1 MKGKGLIDKVRNTDP
16 RIRSLFIVHTSMLIF
31 SMGNSII
38 VTGIWPYL
46 QAVSCFC
53 IGFISYQ
60 YLIQKLEIN
69 RTHFNHFIQL
79 DRTVTLDEY
88 GIVVAADAL
97 AQIIVAPILG
107 YVADRI
113 GSIRIVSM
121 LCSLIFCLGNI
132 FYSAISLVPSTIGN
146 LKQARYGAMIIA
158 RFLVGIGTGTQPTD
172 LFIYMY
178 ILMWHISLLYK
189 TNTFAFFT
197 LGGQLTLRQIDF
209 TLQKQRK
216 QVNE

>member
-1 MKGKGLIDKVRNTDP
+1 MKGKGLIDKIRNTDP

-46 QAVSCFC
+46 QAVSIFAQVLYR
-53 IGFISYQ
+53 INIFQ
-60 YLIQKLEIN
+60 LIQKLEIG

-107 YVADRI
+107 YVADRV

-121 LCSLIFCLGNI
+121 LCSLIFCLGNV

-158 RFLVGIGTGTQPTD
+158 RFLVGIGTGTLSSIGTYSV
-172 LFIYMY
+172 I
-178 ILMWHISLLYK
+178 
-189 TNTFAFFT
+189 
-197 LGGQLTLRQIDF
+197 
-209 TLQKQRK
+209 
-216 QVNE
+216 